1 MRARFVPMVLLV
13 VRQRLRRAVVTAV
26 TAAFS
31 K

>member
-1 MRARFVPMVLLV
+1 MVLLV
-13 VRQRLRRAVVTAV
+13 VRLRLRRAVVTAV